1 MKMREELLHTI
12 ELVAGGGVT
21 AVLTFAFILVS
32 GRMLGP
38 AEYADFSAALSF
50 FYFVAV
56 ATSPLTPTTARLV
69 TLYRLRGE
77 DDRVR
82 ELQRAVL
89 QRVLRW
95 SAIAAAPVLI
105 AVIPLARI
113 FRFQSPMTIVLALCS
128 ASLFTTVSV
137 QRGVLQGLGR
147 FREHVINTIVEAALR
162 LAGAVVV
169 LYYLPSPT
177 SALLAYLA
185 ALVIAELLLRRL
197 LPSGEHS
204 SAIDWT
210 EVKILAGPMLIAMLG
225 VAVFQNAHVLAV
237 KRWFA
242 ASEAGYYGAA
252 SSLASAISVLFV
264 AVYTLSGPL
273 LTDRHAR
280 GEALLMPTLRLCG
293 YFAALAAIPTLLFAS
308 SANTV
313 VAMVYGSAFRGASP
327 LLAALAGVPILTYLS
342 LIIGQ
347 ALITI
352 GDRLFGRIYLGFA
365 AIQVISFVIAH
376 DTIRSIILS
385 LYLVQ
390 GSLLFVMLML
400 LPRLRHRTLG

>member
-1 MKMREELLHTI
+1 MRQELLHTI
-12 ELVAGGGVT
+12 ELVAGGGVA

-82 ELQRAVL
+82 ALPRAVL

-95 SAIAAAPVLI
+95 SAIAAAPILI

-128 ASLFTTVSV
+128 AILFTTVSV

-162 LAGAVVV
+162 VAGAVVV

-177 SALLAYLA
+177 SALMAYLG

-197 LPSGEHS
+197 LPSGEPS
-204 SAIDWT
+204 SASIDWT

-237 KRWFA
+237 KHWFA

-252 SSLASAISVLFV
+252 SSLASATSVLFV

-273 LTDRHAR
+273 LTDRHTR
-280 GEALLMPTLRLCG
+280 GETLLIPTLRLCG
-293 YFAALAAIPTLLFAS
+293 YFAALAAIPTLLFAFG
-308 SANTV
+308 ANTV
-313 VAMVYGSAFRGASP
+313 VAIVYGSAFRGAGAM
-327 LLAALAGVPILTYLS
+327 LAALAGVPILTYLS

-352 GDRLFGRIYLGFA
+352 GDRRFGRIYLGFA
-365 AIQVISFVIAH
+365 IIQVISFLFAH

-385 LYLVQ
+385 MYLVQ
-390 GSLLFVMLML
+390 GLLLFVMLLL
-400 LPRLRHRTLG
+400 LPRLRRRAVG